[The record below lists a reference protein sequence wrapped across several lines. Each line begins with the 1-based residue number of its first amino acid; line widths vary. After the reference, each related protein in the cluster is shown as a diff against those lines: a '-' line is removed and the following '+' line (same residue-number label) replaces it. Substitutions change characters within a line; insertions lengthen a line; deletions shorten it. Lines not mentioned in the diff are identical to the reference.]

1 MFSLKKTHSFSVIIN
16 SRKFKGKRN
25 VGVGGEAPNPT
36 SQRWSVLYC
45 VNMVILS
52 EESRLHFAVS
62 IVILNFYSFMK
73 VLSSI

>member
-1 MFSLKKTHSFSVIIN
+1 MFSLKKTHSFSVIIS

-25 VGVGGEAPNPT
+25 VGGGVKAQNPT

-45 VNMVILS
+45 VNTVILS
-52 EESRLHFAVS
+52 EESRLHFPAS
-62 IVILNFYSFMK
+62 IIILNFYSLMK